1 MAGSG
6 PAMTGSA
13 LGAKMTRNW
22 LVLLGVSSVLALSAC
37 AQTKPATPEAPSP
50 AAKAA
55 PASPSYEETENM
67 QSSVIPPD
75 GPIVGPKGATLDR
88 SIALTRI
95 AFGSCL
101 QQALPLPIAD
111 AIIAARPQI
120 MLMMGD
126 NVYGDVKDEKMF
138 HLRRAYYILSQKP
151 EWQKLRAA
159 IPMMQT
165 WDDHDYGDN
174 DAGADFKHKAAAQRI
189 YADFWNLPAS
199 SRARSG
205 EGVYD
210 SAIVG
215 PKGQRVQI
223 IMLDLRTWR
232 GALVKTDARNAPGK
246 ERYLPNPDKA
256 QTMLGAAQWDWLAR
270 ELRKPAELRVIV
282 SSLQVVAEGHGW
294 EAWRILPAERE
305 KLYGLIAK
313 TKAKGVVFLSGDRH
327 VAAIYRQPA
336 DVVPYPIYDFTSSSL
351 NLAFLDSKYSDLP
364 HPTRLT
370 DTFRPENFGLMSV
383 DWAGRSLTVEIKDKT
398 GATVQTQTVPF
409 AEIGV
414 K

>member
-1 MAGSG
+1 
-6 PAMTGSA
+6 
-13 LGAKMTRNW
+13 MTRNW
-22 LVLLGVSSVLALSAC
+22 LTLLGFSSVLALSAC
-37 AQTKPATPEAPSP
+37 AQTTPSP
-50 AAKAA
+50 VPPTPPAAAAA
-55 PASPSYEETENM
+55 PASPSYEETEKM
-67 QSSVIPPD
+67 QASVVVPD
-75 GPIVGPKGATLDR
+75 GPIMGPKGVALDR

-95 AFGSCL
+95 GFGSCL
-101 QQALPLPIAD
+101 QQALPLPIAN
-111 AIIAARPQI
+111 AILAAQPQVFL
-120 MLMMGD
+120 MLGD

-174 DAGADFKHKAAAQRI
+174 DAGADFKHKAAAQKLF
-189 YADFWNLPAS
+189 ADFWDLPAKA
-199 SRARSG
+199 RARSG
-205 EGVYD
+205 EGVYE
-210 SAIVG
+210 STIVG

-223 IMLDLRTWR
+223 IMLDLRSWR

-246 ERYLPNPDKA
+246 ERYLPNPDTT
-256 QTMLGAAQWDWLAR
+256 QTMLGAAQWKWLEA
-270 ELRKPAELRVIV
+270 ELKKPAELRVIV

-294 EAWRILPAERE
+294 EAWRLLPAERQ

-327 VAAIYRQPA
+327 SAAIYRQPT
-336 DVVPYPIYDFTSSSL
+336 DIVPYPLYDITSSSL
-351 NLAFLDSKYSDLP
+351 NLAFLDSKFTDLA

-370 DTFRPENFGLMSV
+370 DNYRPVNFGLLSV
-383 DWAGRSLTVEIKDKT
+383 DWAGKTLVAEIKDVDGK
-398 GATVQTQTVPF
+398 TVQTQTVPF